1 MSVDTRARV
10 GELATRYSLPSEA
23 ESALVTL
30 VGLVLADPAAATAV
44 RSVERAIDEHIADS
58 LVALQLD
65 EVLGAGTIADLG
77 SGAGFPG
84 LPLAISRPDA
94 LVALIESNARKAGFL
109 MRAAAECGLR
119 NARVVNSRAESW
131 EEGFGRCDVVAARAL
146 APLPVV
152 LEYGA
157 PLLRVG
163 GSLLVWRGAR
173 DPDAE
178 ETAARAAD
186 ELGLQPGEP
195 LPVRPYP
202 AAERRNLHLFLKVR
216 PTPDRFPRRPGVAAK
231 RPLGSGRGGA
241 SV

>member
-1 MSVDTRARV
+1 MSAAARV
-10 GELATRYSLPSEA
+10 SELAACYSLPSEA
-23 ESALVTL
+23 GSALVTL
-30 VGLVLADPAAATAV
+30 VGLVLTDPAAATAV
-44 RSVERAIDEHIADS
+44 RGVEKAIDDHVADS

-65 EVLGAGTIADLG
+65 EVLGAATIADLG

-84 LPLAISRPDA
+84 LPLAIARPDA
-94 LVALIESNARKAGFL
+94 RVALVESNARKAGFL
-109 MRAAAECGLR
+109 KRAAAECGLR

-131 EEGFGRCDVVAARAL
+131 EEGVGRCDLVTARAL

-157 PLLRVG
+157 PLLAVG

-178 ETAARAAD
+178 EAAARAAD
-186 ELGLQPGEP
+186 GLGLEPREP
-195 LPVRPYP
+195 LSVRPYP
-202 AAERRNLHLFLKVR
+202 AAERRHLHLFLKVR
-216 PTPDRFPRRPGVAAK
+216 PTPARFPRRPGVAAK
-231 RPLGSGRGGA
+231 RPLGAGGRQG